1 MAIFAIF
8 ETKEK
13 LWVSTEAYR
22 RADLK
27 YSIRFKFWLSQ
38 TKPDA
43 KMSLLELF
51 FLVFKPIEVEQS

>member
-1 MAIFAIF
+1 MSFFANF
-8 ETKEK
+8 ETTEK

-27 YSIRFKFWLSQ
+27 YSIRFNFWLSQ

-43 KMSLLELF
+43 KMSLLELI
-51 FLVFKPIEVEQS
+51 FLVF

>member
-27 YSIRFKFWLSQ
+27 YSIRFKFWLLQ
-38 TKPDA
+38 TKPDG

-51 FLVFKPIEVEQS
+51 FLVF